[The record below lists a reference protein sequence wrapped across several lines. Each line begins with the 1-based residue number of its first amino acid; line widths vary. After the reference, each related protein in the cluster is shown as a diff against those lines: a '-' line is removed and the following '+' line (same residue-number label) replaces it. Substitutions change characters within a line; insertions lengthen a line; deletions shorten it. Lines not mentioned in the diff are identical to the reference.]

1 MPPDDREIPSVDASL
16 ETPTPTEPVSAA
28 RAAQGDVFA
37 ACRHCGARSY
47 REVMALGPRQLLG
60 CTGCGLVR
68 LDPVPTAAEL
78 SEVYDGGDYYTTQ
91 PPVLRKG
98 LAAQLQD
105 SVLQVWWGYPGRLRG
120 VRRLLVQLLTWP
132 LRHRFMPLP
141 FPGAAPVLDIGCGN
155 GQRLLELQNYGCQA
169 LYGVEPTAAAAEQA
183 RNHTRADVRAC
194 LLEEARL
201 PQGQFG
207 LVILNQVLE
216 HVPSPPETLA
226 VIHRLLA
233 GGGRLYLT
241 VPNFGSF
248 EARWAGPHWDGLQIP
263 AHLHHFTA
271 APLRGLL
278 EEAGYRIE
286 QWRTDSVTD
295 VSRNTW
301 RALRASGSSSWA
313 ARLPWRGYQ
322 LMSLLADRLGRGQ
335 MLRVVARKSG

>member
-1 MPPDDREIPSVDASL
+1 MAHAASAPCRL
-16 ETPTPTEPVSAA
+16 CGGQDYQPVL
-28 RAAQGDVFA
+28 
-37 ACRHCGARSY
+37 
-47 REVMALGPRQLLG
+47 ALGSRSLLA

-91 PPVLRKG
+91 PPMLRQG
-98 LAAQLQD
+98 LAARLQD
-105 SVLQVWWGYPGRLRG
+105 SVLQAWWGYPGGLRG
-120 VRRLLVQLLTWP
+120 GRRLLTKLLTWP

-155 GQRLLELQNYGCQA
+155 GQRLLELQNYGCQS
-169 LYGVEPTAAAAEQA
+169 LFGVEPTVGAAEQA
-183 RNHTRADVRAC
+183 RLHTRADVRAC

-201 PQGQFG
+201 PEGQFG

-216 HVPSPPETLA
+216 HVPSPADTLA
-226 VIHRLLA
+226 LIHRLLA

-241 VPNFGSF
+241 VPNYGSL
-248 EARWAGPHWDGLQIP
+248 EARWAGADWDGLQLP

-271 APLRGLL
+271 QPLRRLL

-286 QWRTDSVTD
+286 QWRTDSVSD

-301 RALRASGSSSWA
+301 RALRSSGSSSWV
-313 ARLPWRGYQ
+313 ARLPWRAYQ
-322 LMSLLADRLGRGQ
+322 LLSLLADRLGRGQ
-335 MLRVVARKSG
+335 MLRVVARKAG